1 MTHLISNQYQQ
12 LDYLIKQSNSNSN
25 MYPNYKMWQSKWNK
39 AARRR
44 DPITAIT
51 MAQRRST
58 TKLKR
63 KEQAHLTH
71 IFTMIPHLALKVI
84 HKYLILE
91 SKKRKT
97 NRSYQGE
104 ILDNQE
110 EVQCLKVAQIVQ
122 KERDHHLAV
131 LEAHRINP
139 WFKSLG
145 SILCSRNQKVTSSN
159 STPNLIRTPCKE

>member
-1 MTHLISNQYQQ
+1 
-12 LDYLIKQSNSNSN
+12 
-25 MYPNYKMWQSKWNK
+25 
-39 AARRR
+39 
-44 DPITAIT
+44 
-51 MAQRRST
+51 
-58 TKLKR
+58 
-63 KEQAHLTH
+63 
-71 IFTMIPHLALKVI
+71 MIPHLALKVI

-139 WFKSLG
+139 
-145 SILCSRNQKVTSSN
+145 
-159 STPNLIRTPCKE
+159 